1 MICDTVNS
9 FIKKYKLSGTFIV
22 AFSGG
27 YDSMCLLNVLCD
39 LGYKPVAIHLNHNW
53 RGEESRKEEENCK
66 NFAEL
71 KGIEFYSEILSD
83 KVAKNETSARE
94 ARYKFFEK
102 CAKKFSS
109 NVIFTA
115 HNFDDNA
122 ETVIYRIIKGTGT
135 VGLQG
140 IAEHRDIFYR
150 PLLSVSRAE
159 IENYCSENNLNPNKD
174 SSNENIKYKRNLIR
188 KKIIPLMKE
197 INPNVINA
205 VNSLSE
211 IAKEEFDNQKFKI
224 RQLLIDNKIDYDRK
238 KIEEIN
244 DFLNENKTSK
254 SGKKMS
260 LGENLWLFANTKGFE
275 IVTKQKKSDNK
286 TKIGKE
292 GEYKF
297 ENFIFSIKSFNG
309 DIKNFPKDNEYKAYI
324 NTDKIDFTLRHRL
337 DGDFIKPLGLKGSQK
352 LKKYLNEKKIPQH
365 KKDELVFLC
374 KDSEVIWAAG
384 LGLSE
389 TAKVTTNPTHI
400 LELREV
406 KNGKSES
413 FIY

>member
-1 MICDTVNS
+1 MIGNTVND
-9 FIKKYKLSGTFIV
+9 FIKKYKLSGTFLV

-27 YDSMCLLNVLCD
+27 YDSMCLLNILCD

-66 NFAEL
+66 NFAKL
-71 KGIEFYSEILSD
+71 KDIEFYSETLSD
-83 KVAKNETSARE
+83 NIAKTETSARE
-94 ARYKFFEK
+94 ARYEFFEK
-102 CAKKFSS
+102 CAKKFNS

-115 HNFDDNA
+115 HNFEDNA

-135 VGLQG
+135 IGLQG
-140 IAEHRDIFYR
+140 IAEHRNIYYR
-150 PLLSVSRAE
+150 PLLSVSRTD
-159 IENYCSENNLNPNKD
+159 IENYCKEHNLNPNKD
-174 SSNENIKYKRNLIR
+174 SSNENTKYKRNLIR

-254 SGKKMS
+254 SGKRMS
-260 LGENLWLFANTKGFE
+260 LGENLWLFVNSKGFE
-275 IVTKQKKSDNK
+275 IITKTQKSDNK
-286 TKIGKE
+286 IKIEKE
-292 GEYKF
+292 GEYRF
-297 ENFIFSIKSFNG
+297 ENYIFSVKPFDTQIKT
-309 DIKNFPKDNEYKAYI
+309 FPNDKEFKAFI
-324 NTDKIDFTLRHRL
+324 SVDKIDFVLRHRQ
-337 DGDFIKPLGLKGSQK
+337 DGDFIKPLGTKGSQK
-352 LKKYLNEKKIPQH
+352 IKKYLNEKKIPQH

-389 TAKVTTNPTHI
+389 TVKVTNNPTHI